1 MSPRWMLPGLRWTY
15 CVFIAAAS
23 ITAAASAQ
31 HGLHEGTNHPQVI
44 LALASTETVAVL
56 ALAIEPI
63 QVIGCA
69 GLLVVYLIAGVV
81 SVFSAD
87 LIGVLRFIFYAAVAA
102 YIVLAS
108 RTNQVASHGQG

>member
-1 MSPRWMLPGLRWTY
+1 MLRGLRWTY

-31 HGLHEGTNHPQVI
+31 HGLHEGTNHPQ
-44 LALASTETVAVL
+44 
-56 ALAIEPI
+56 
-63 QVIGCA
+63 
-69 GLLVVYLIAGVV
+69 
-81 SVFSAD
+81 AD

-108 RTNQVASHGQG
+108 RTNQVANHGQG

>member
-1 MSPRWMLPGLRWTY
+1 VPNESPLDAAGPALDLLR
-15 CVFIAAAS
+15 
-23 ITAAASAQ
+23 
-31 HGLHEGTNHPQVI
+31 LHCRSEHYGCG
-44 LALASTETVAVL
+44 TETVAVL
-56 ALAIEPI
+56 ALASEPI
-63 QVIGCA
+63 EVIGCA

-108 RTNQVASHGQG
+108 RTNQVANHGQG